1 LADAD
6 AEVKVR
12 AIDVMTDQVI
22 TVRENATV
30 SEVAHLLAKYSISP
44 VPVVDGANRVIGM
57 VSEGDLL
64 HRAETG
70 TERRRTWWLDM
81 LASTDQLARDYI
93 KSHAETVKDV
103 MTRDVISV
111 TDTTA
116 VADIA
121 VLLET
126 RGIKR
131 VPVLRDGKLIGI
143 VSRAN
148 LIQALAM
155 TVTGSAVGS
164 ANDNDLAIREKL
176 LAELKRKDGPRF
188 RPPTSPS
195 RTALSISGTRMSRT
209 MKGGFAD
216 RCPEHSGSARH
227 RGPYAQSRVEAGH
240 RPPRPAEAT
249 SRRSTSAHEPNKSRA
264 RPTPLAPQHK
274 AKEMRHAL
282 VLQPGFI
289 EARSSPPMA
298 APRSLL
304 VSSAPV

>member
-1 LADAD
+1 M
-6 AEVKVR
+6 R

-30 SEVAHLLAKYSISP
+30 SEVARLLAKYGISA
-44 VPVVDGANRVIGM
+44 VPVVDGANHVIGM

-70 TERRRTWWLDM
+70 TERRRAWWLDM

-111 TDTTA
+111 TDTTP

-131 VPVLRDGKLIGI
+131 VPVLRNGKLIGI

-155 TVTGSAVGS
+155 TVTEPAAGS

-176 LAELKRKDGPRF
+176 LAELETQKWAEVSPANVTVKDGVVHLWN
-188 RPPTSPS
+188 SYVS
-195 RTALSISGTRMSRT
+195 DHEKQALLI
-209 MKGGFAD
+209 A
-216 RCPEHSGSARH
+216 
-227 RGPYAQSRVEAGH
+227 
-240 RPPRPAEAT
+240 
-249 SRRSTSAHEPNKSRA
+249 
-264 RPTPLAPQHK
+264 
-274 AKEMRHAL
+274 
-282 VLQPGFI
+282 
-289 EARSSPPMA
+289 ARSIPGVRGIEDHM
-298 APRSLL
+298 RKIG
-304 VSSAPV
+304 